1 MSKQD
6 ILDLL
11 NQIDLSGNLNMIANY
26 FIKEYV
32 VHSIITVLFLTSA
45 IILYI
50 IAFKKGNKR
59 FITYNKTLGYKF
71 DPMDDL
77 TALGWIAAG
86 YIIIV
91 VICTACILGSNIF
104 CIVRWSVT
112 PMAAL
117 LKMLTAA

>member
-1 MSKQD
+1 MNKQE

-32 VHSIITVLFLTSA
+32 VHSIITVLFLISA

-50 IAFKKGNKR
+50 VAFKKGNKR
-59 FITYNKTLGYKF
+59 FITYDKKLGYKF

-86 YIIIV
+86 YIIVTV
-91 VICTACILGSNIF
+91 VCTACILGSNIF
-104 CIVRWSVT
+104 CIVRWSVA

>member
-32 VHSIITVLFLTSA
+32 AYSIIAILFLISA
-45 IILYI
+45 IVLYI
-50 IAFKKGNKR
+50 VAFKKGNKR
-59 FITYNKTLGYKF
+59 FITYDKTLGYKF
-71 DPMDDL
+71 DPLDDL
-77 TALGWIAAG
+77 PPLGWIAAS
-86 YIIIV
+86 YIV
-91 VICTACILGSNIF
+91 LTVICAIWVLGSNIF
-104 CIVRWSVT
+104 WIIRWSIA

-117 LKMLTAA
+117 LEMLTTV

>member
-1 MSKQD
+1 MNKQD

-32 VHSIITVLFLTSA
+32 VHSIITILFLVSA

-50 IAFKKGNKR
+50 VAFKKGNKR
-59 FITYNKTLGYKF
+59 FITYDKTLGYKF

-104 CIVRWSVT
+104 CIVRWSVA